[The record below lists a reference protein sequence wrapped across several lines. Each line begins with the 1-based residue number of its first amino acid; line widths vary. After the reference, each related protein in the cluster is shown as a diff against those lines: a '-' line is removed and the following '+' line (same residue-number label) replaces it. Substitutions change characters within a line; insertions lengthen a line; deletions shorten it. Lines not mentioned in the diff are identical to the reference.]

1 MPNSAA
7 ATETI
12 EPRLFSRPD
21 WLANVLR
28 ERILKGIYKPGDR
41 LREVELQREF
51 KLSNGPVREAL
62 QKLVADGI
70 LTRWPGRGVSVVELG
85 MKEIVD
91 LFQLR
96 LAILELAAE
105 LAAKRADP
113 AVLVEAALVRKNLR
127 AALSKVKSGD
137 LALISAELID
147 WILRGAGNNQMTQIW
162 EKTLLQTRIYAYES
176 MRRTAA
182 RTEPIQYR
190 IIDAIVEG
198 DVVAARAAVR
208 DLTRQT
214 LRDLNIEADI

>member
-21 WLANVLR
+21 WLANMLR

-113 AVLVEAALVRKNLR
+113 VVLVEAALVRKNLR

-190 IIDAIVEG
+190 IIDAIVDG

>member
-51 KLSNGPVREAL
+51 KLSNGPVRGAL
-62 QKLVADGI
+62 PKLVADGI

-85 MKEIVD
+85 KKEIGD

-105 LAAKRADP
+105 IAAKRADP
-113 AVLVEAALVRKNLR
+113 VVLVEAALVRKNLR